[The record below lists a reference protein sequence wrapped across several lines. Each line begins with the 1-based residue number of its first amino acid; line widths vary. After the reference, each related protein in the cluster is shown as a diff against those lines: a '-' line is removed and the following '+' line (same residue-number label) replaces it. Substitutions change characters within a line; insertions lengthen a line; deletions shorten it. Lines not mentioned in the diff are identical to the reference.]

1 MRRDEKSDEAVVPE
15 KQANKAAEAAAELV
29 EGRAS
34 AKRNAEQRS
43 AVRTQSRVTASQ
55 GLGSVRKAARKH
67 RSARFTNLLHH
78 VDVTLLGR
86 EFSLAEE
93 SGSSG

>member
-43 AVRTQSRVTASQ
+43 AVRTQSLRYCVARVGQRAQ
-55 GLGSVRKAARKH
+55 GRKEAPKCKVH
-67 RSARFTNLLHH
+67 QST
-78 VDVTLLGR
+78 T
-86 EFSLAEE
+86 SC
-93 SGSSG
+93 